1 MFDSLF
7 PDWNISHLLD
17 TSTRLGQIVEL
28 LIYAVVAAVVTTVI
42 LLVYSKFV
50 KSRLKEKNNLTV
62 RFTQNIIRTV
72 IILLA
77 ILWVLMSSKATTDIG
92 KVVFQGTAI
101 LGAVFGLAAQP
112 VLGDFFSGIAITM
125 NRPFEIG
132 DWLELEDG
140 TVGVVADITPRHVV
154 LKSLGTV
161 DIIIP
166 NSKINSLMIRDTS
179 YRKLKSSKMSFAV
192 AYGTDVDRVRSL
204 VLEALKQLQIKDK
217 YGRDVVDSK
226 RGVTVRFDGFGDN
239 SINLKVVQFTTVDSH
254 YTYAAQAQEIIYNTL
269 NENGIEIPFPQ
280 QDIYI
285 KTLPPES

>member
-77 ILWVLMSSKATTDIG
+77 VLWVLMSSKATTDIG

-192 AYGTDVDRVRSL
+192 AYGTDVAKASEVIRNQIAESEYTVPGGKDDEYGPVYFESFADSSL
-204 VLEALKQLQIKDK
+204 VLSTIVYFKQSTSGLLVKD
-217 YGRDVVDSK
+217 DVN
-226 RGVTVRFDGFGDN
+226 RR
-239 SINLKVVQFTTVDSH
+239 INDAFNK
-254 YTYAAQAQEIIYNTL
+254 E
-269 NENGIEIPFPQ
+269 GIEIPFSYVNVVMKK
-280 QDIYI
+280 D
-285 KTLPPES
+285 